1 MKMLTINVDGWPD
14 RVVKMIE
21 HLVQTLSHQLRNKPQ
36 NQRTPELP
44 LWPGVSLPP
53 EKLRRVEIYRDAR

>member
-21 HLVQTLSHQLRNKPQ
+21 NLVQTLGSQLHNKPC
-36 NQRTPELP
+36 NQQSPELP

-53 EKLRRVEIYRDAR
+53 EKLRRLEIYRDAR